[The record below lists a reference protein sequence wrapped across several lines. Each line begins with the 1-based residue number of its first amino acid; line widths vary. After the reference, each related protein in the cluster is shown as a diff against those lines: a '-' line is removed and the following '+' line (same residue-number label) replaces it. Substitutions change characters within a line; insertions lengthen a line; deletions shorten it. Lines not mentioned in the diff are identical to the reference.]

1 MRILSLG
8 GYNLFMKK
16 KVIDTQSKADR
27 VFLVVVDDTEE
38 MQIALRYASL
48 RAKKTRGIV
57 ALLYVIESSDQTY
70 WVSVKNIGIEEQRKK
85 AEDLMQDLSS
95 VVLKWSGTMPVL
107 FIKEGNKKDC
117 LLELFEEEKNISILV
132 LGAAT
137 GSEGPGPLVSELTK
151 KNAGEINIPIT
162 IVPGNLSYK
171 KIQDIS

>member
-117 LLELFEEEKNISILV
+117 LLELIEEEKNISILV

-137 GSEGPGPLVSELTK
+137 GSEGPGPVSYTHLTLPTILLV
-151 KNAGEINIPIT
+151 
-162 IVPGNLSYK
+162 
-171 KIQDIS
+171 

>member
-1 MRILSLG
+1 LSLG

-117 LLELFEEEKNISILV
+117 LLELIEEEKNISILV

>member
-1 MRILSLG
+1 LRILSLG

-117 LLELFEEEKNISILV
+117 LLELIEEEKNISILV

>member
-1 MRILSLG
+1 
-8 GYNLFMKK
+8 MKK

-117 LLELFEEEKNISILV
+117 LLELIEEEKNISILV

>member
-1 MRILSLG
+1 
-8 GYNLFMKK
+8 MKK

-48 RAKKTRGIV
+48 RAKKPRGIV

-117 LLELFEEEKNISILV
+117 LLELIEEEKNISILV

>member
-1 MRILSLG
+1 M
-8 GYNLFMKK
+8 K
-16 KVIDTQSKADR
+16 KVIDSNTKAER

-48 RAKKTRGIV
+48 RAKKTNGIV
-57 ALLYVIESSDQTY
+57 ALLYVIDSSDQTY
-70 WVSVKNIGIEEQRKK
+70 WMSVKNIDMEEQRKK
-85 AEDLMQDLSS
+85 AEDLMQDISS
-95 VVLKWSGTMPVL
+95 VVLKWSGTMPVF

-117 LLELFEEEKNISILV
+117 LLKLIKEEKNISILV

-137 GSEGPGPLVSELTK
+137 GSKGPGPLVSELTK